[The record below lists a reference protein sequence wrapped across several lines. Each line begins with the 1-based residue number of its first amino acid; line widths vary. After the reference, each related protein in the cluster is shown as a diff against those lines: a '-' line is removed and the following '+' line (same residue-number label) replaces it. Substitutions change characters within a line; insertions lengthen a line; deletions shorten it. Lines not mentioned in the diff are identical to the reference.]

1 MLLQHFQSLLD
12 QVPHVVLLAL
22 GVVYL
27 VTHVL
32 VSVSQQ
38 IEHGQYL
45 PVVWN
50 ERLSYSFMRTYKQ
63 LDLLKSLHN
72 GLFSLGLEGTFDR
85 QDQLRQHWE
94 NLLTSLLE

>member
-1 MLLQHFQSLLD
+1 MLLHHFQSLLD

-22 GVVYL
+22 GVVNL

-38 IEHGQYL
+38 IEHRQYL

-50 ERLSYSFMRTYKQ
+50 ERLSYCFMRTYKQ
-63 LDLLKSLHN
+63 LDLLKGLYN